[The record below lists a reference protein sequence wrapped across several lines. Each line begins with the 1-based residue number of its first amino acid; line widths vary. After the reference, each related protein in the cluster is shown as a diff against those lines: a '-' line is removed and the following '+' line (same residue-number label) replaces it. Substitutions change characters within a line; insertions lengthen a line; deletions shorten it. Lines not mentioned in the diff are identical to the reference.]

1 MLADLVAVI
10 KRSAVV
16 TAPAAVF
23 LVPLASV
30 YFWLGHGLGG
40 GFWAAFT
47 AWFAIAAL
55 MTLGTIVLHQRE
67 SRQH

>member
-1 MLADLVAVI
+1 MLDDLAALM

-23 LVPLASV
+23 IVPLVSV
-30 YFWLGHGLGG
+30 YLIGHGLGG

-47 AWFAIAAL
+47 IWFALAAL
-55 MTLGTIVLHQRE
+55 LTLGTIVLHQRE
-67 SRQH
+67 SRQQ